1 MKKQSLKKKW
11 IKRRHR
17 VIIDIAKIFFRPYL
31 RRHYQIDMEPFDD
44 KGRAYLVLFNHQ
56 TPSDQFFVSMSFRQH
71 VYYVA
76 SEDIFSNGLVSSLLR
91 WSVAPIPIK
100 KQTTDVGAVK
110 TCLKVAREGG
120 TIAIAP
126 EGNRTY
132 SGRTGHMNP
141 AIAGLAK
148 RLGLPIAIYRIEG
161 GYGVQPRWSDGV
173 RKGRMRSYVSRVIE
187 PEEYKAMEADE
198 LMELIRRE
206 LYVDEACESG
216 SFESDKRAE
225 YMERMVYVCPH
236 CGFARFESS
245 GNVLRCSSCGLEA
258 EYGTDKRLRSNDP
271 GFSFDYAADW
281 YDYQTAYINSTDPH
295 SLTGEPVFRDSA
307 NMFEVRLYKR
317 KLPLRKAA
325 QMSLYGDRIVVDE
338 GGETALE
345 LPFSEVEGASVL
357 GRNKLN
363 IYHGGKVYQFK
374 GEKSFNALKYVNFYY
389 RFRNVEKGEPQETYL
404 GI

>member
-1 MKKQSLKKKW
+1 MKKQNAKKKW

-17 VIIDIAKIFFRPYL
+17 IIIDIAKIFFKPYL
-31 RRHYQIDMEPFDD
+31 RRHYGIEMAPFEDD
-44 KGRAYLVLFNHQ
+44 GRAYLILFNHQ

-100 KQTTDVGAVK
+100 KQTTDVNAVK
-110 TCLKVAREGG
+110 TCLRVAKEGG

-132 SGRTGHMNP
+132 SGRTGYMNP

-173 RKGRMRSYVSRVIE
+173 RKGSMRSYVSRVIE
-187 PEEYKAMEADE
+187 PEEYRSLENDE
-198 LMELIRRE
+198 LLELIRRE

-216 SFESDKRAE
+216 LYESEKRAE
-225 YMERMVYVCPH
+225 YLERMVYVCPS
-236 CGFARFESS
+236 CGFAEFESR
-245 GNVLRCSSCGLEA
+245 GNVTECRRCGRKT
-258 EYGTDKRLRSNDP
+258 EYGADKKLISSDP
-271 GFSFDYAADW
+271 DFPFTYAADW
-281 YDYQTAYINSTDPH
+281 YDYQCRFINSQDITKL
-295 SLTGEPVFRDSA
+295 SQEPVFKDRA
-307 NMFEVRLYKR
+307 KMFEVRLYKR
-317 KLPLRKAA
+317 KLPMRKAA
-325 QMSLYGDRIVVDE
+325 QISLYGNRIVIDE
-338 GGETALE
+338 GGASEME
-345 LPFSEVEGASVL
+345 LPFSEITGASVL

-374 GEKSFNALKYVNFYY
+374 GDKGFNALKYVNFYY
-389 RFRNVEKGEPQETYL
+389 RYKNIEKGEAQDGYL